1 MKLSFFGAD
10 QCVTG
15 SCHCLEVGGKR
26 ILIDCGLQQGRDEV
40 DNRSLPFAPGSIDYV
55 LITHAHI
62 DHSGRVPMLIKNG
75 FQGKII
81 TTRLTADLLDIMLQD
96 SAHIQEQ
103 DAEYQNRKN
112 KRAGRPEVEPIYTVA
127 DALRVREFIQT
138 CEYGQDIPVVEGV
151 TAQFIDAGHLLG
163 SASIKLTCHEGDETR
178 TVVFSGDIGNVD
190 QPIIRDP
197 QFFDSADYVLTEST
211 YGDRNHTEVWSYTGQ
226 LAEIIDETLGKGGN
240 VVIPSFAVGR
250 TQELLYFLRE
260 IKDKHMV
267 KSVPN
272 FTVCVDSPLAAEAT
286 RIYAGNLHGYLD
298 EEAIA
303 VLQSGSDLFTFPGL
317 TLTQST
323 EESKALNADKT
334 PKIILSASGMCDA
347 GRIRHHLKHNLWRPE
362 CAVVFVGYQ
371 GEGTLGRR
379 LLEGAKTV
387 KLFGEEIAV
396 RARIVN
402 FKGLSSHADRSHLLS
417 WVKRF
422 SPKPQQVFV
431 VHGDS
436 PITELFAK
444 TLNDELGIPAHAPL
458 YEEVYDLTENRL
470 LAPGVVL
477 ESKPRPAG
485 ASAGSPAY
493 VRLQDV
499 SKQLELLI
507 SRSRGR
513 PNKDLAKLADQI
525 RQVMEKWDA

>member
-1 MKLSFFGAD
+1 MF
-10 QCVTG
+10 
-15 SCHCLEVGGKR
+15 
-26 ILIDCGLQQGRDEV
+26 
-40 DNRSLPFAPGSIDYV
+40 
-55 LITHAHI
+55 
-62 DHSGRVPMLIKNG
+62 
-75 FQGKII
+75 
-81 TTRLTADLLDIMLQD
+81 
-96 SAHIQEQ
+96 
-103 DAEYQNRKN
+103 
-112 KRAGRPEVEPIYTVA
+112 
-127 DALRVREFIQT
+127 
-138 CEYGQDIPVVEGV
+138 
-151 TAQFIDAGHLLG
+151 
-163 SASIKLTCHEGDETR
+163 
-178 TVVFSGDIGNVD
+178 
-190 QPIIRDP
+190 
-197 QFFDSADYVLTEST
+197 
-211 YGDRNHTEVWSYTGQ
+211 
-226 LAEIIDETLGKGGN
+226 
-240 VVIPSFAVGR
+240 
-250 TQELLYFLRE
+250 
-260 IKDKHMV
+260 
-267 KSVPN
+267 N
-272 FTVCVDSPLAAEAT
+272 FT
-286 RIYAGNLHGYLD
+286 NLRMTETG
-298 EEAIA
+298 
-303 VLQSGSDLFTFPGL
+303 
-317 TLTQST
+317 
-323 EESKALNADKT
+323 EESKALNLDPT
-334 PKIILSASGMCDA
+334 PKVIISASGMCDA

-417 WVKRF
+417 WVKSF

-477 ESKPRPAG
+477 ERKPCPAG
-485 ASAGSPAY
+485 ASAASPAS